1 MKTLNRCL
9 TQEEMINARVEIAAK
24 IAAKKAAKDTIRK
37 DIRRMYEVLVESNI
51 DEDIAISKIVNKM
64 NIYPEEVRIF

>member
-9 TQEEMINARVEIAAK
+9 TQEEMINARVE